1 MTGYC
6 LNQSQQQD
14 LMDNNFRY
22 TFRTFCKKSYNI
34 LYNSL
39 KIQRS
44 KNIGDTSVHCPAEA
58 AQP

>member
-22 TFRTFCKKSYNI
+22 TFRTFCKKSY
-34 LYNSL
+34 SL
-39 KIQRS
+39 QFF
-44 KNIGDTSVHCPAEA
+44 KNTEK
-58 AQP
+58 QKYW